1 MSQQKSSIKNVVK
14 ITCVQCNTEFFGSF
28 NSKLCS
34 PECKHQHK
42 KDYENNARLKSSLLK
57 FPESA
62 DPNTY
67 VECKLCGLRAADIG
81 SHIRIHKISTKDY
94 TQLYGGIKCKNF
106 VDAMTGDKNP
116 AYQHGGK
123 LSPFSKNFIN
133 YKGDEY
139 IENLKEQAVQTKEE
153 NRNNPCTV
161 EYYIKRGMSE
171 DKAIDALRERQTTF
185 SLEICM
191 EKYGVEEGTKIWQD
205 RQDKWQHIL
214 NSKSQE
220 EIDKINS
227 LKSTKINFKTLWGKD
242 LTEPGN
248 FYIIKLCD
256 NKYKIGITSKNSI
269 YARYNKR
276 HLNGH
281 VVLLFE
287 MVDSIKHAF
296 QIEQLLK
303 CEYQQTIEKVDYGVF
318 GWTEIITENN
328 QELLLDKFKTLSD
341 KNYANNKFKITFN
354 K

>member
-1 MSQQKSSIKNVVK
+1 MSQQKSSTKNVVK
-14 ITCVQCNTEFFGSF
+14 ITCMQCNTEFFGSF

-57 FPESA
+57 FPDSA

-106 VDAMTGDKNP
+106 VDAMLGDKNP

-133 YKGDEY
+133 YKGNEY

-153 NRNNPCTV
+153 NHNNPCTV

-171 DKAIDALRERQTTF
+171 DEAIDALRERQTTF
-185 SLEICM
+185 SLEICI
-191 EKYGVEEGTKIWQD
+191 EKHGVEEGTRIWD
-205 RQDKWQHIL
+205 NRQNRWQTTL
-214 NSKSQE
+214 NAKFQN
-220 EIDKINS
+220 EIDDINKR
-227 LKSTKINFKTLWGKD
+227 KSSKINFKTLWNKD
-242 LTEPGN
+242 LTESGN
-248 FYIIKLCD
+248 FYIIKLPA

-269 YARYNKR
+269 YGRYNKK
-276 HLNGH
+276 HF
-281 VVLLFE
+281 VDCSVLLFE
-287 MVDSIKHAF
+287 KVSSIKHAF

-303 CEYQQTIEKVDYGVF
+303 REYYQTIENMDYGVF
-318 GWTEIITENN
+318 GWTEVILETNE
-328 QELLLDKFKTLSD
+328 QSLLDKVTEL
-341 KNYANNKFKITFN
+341 KNKDYANNKFKITFN